1 MSNRVFQGSI
11 HQMRDFIDRTI
22 GVIDDMAHVV
32 ACSDLSKLDSS
43 REYLAPEL
51 KDGLGFARDGYTYR
65 PLDSLQYPEFYV
77 FVEGTDETA
86 ARYAGILAVSITGI
100 QQYYDKKYVR
110 STFIKNVVLD
120 TILPGDVYIK
130 ARELQ
135 LGTDVPR
142 AVLLVR
148 IVSAS
153 GASAVDVIQNLF
165 PDKQKDFVFSVSG
178 NDIVVVREVPSGV
191 GSKDLEEQALTIT
204 DTLSGEYG
212 TRAVIGIG
220 RIVADITDL
229 SRSFN
234 EAQTAL
240 NIGKVFDTEK
250 AVFGYDNLGI
260 ARLIYQL
267 PTGLCTQF
275 LREVFA
281 KGSLDSLD
289 RETMSTIQKFFEN
302 NLNISETS
310 RKLFI
315 HRSTLVYRL
324 EKVKKITGLDLRE
337 FDQAIIF
344 KIALMVRKHLD
355 ANLVKH

>member
-11 HQMRDFIDRTI
+11 HQMRDYIDRTI
-22 GVIDDMAHVV
+22 GVIDDTALVV

-43 REYLAPEL
+43 REHLAPEL
-51 KDGLGFARDGYTYR
+51 KEGLGFARDGYTYR
-65 PLDSLQYPEFYV
+65 PLDSIQYPEFYV

-120 TILPGDVYIK
+120 TILPGNVYIK
-130 ARELQ
+130 ARELL

-142 AVLLVR
+142 VVFLVR

-153 GASAVDVIQNLF
+153 GASAVDVIQNLLT
-165 PDKQKDFVFSVSG
+165 DKQKDFVFSVSE
-178 NDIVVVREVPSGV
+178 NDIVIVKEVSGGT
-191 GSKDLEEQALTIT
+191 GSKDLEEQALSIAN
-204 DTLSGEYG
+204 TLSGEYG
-212 TRAVIGIG
+212 TSAVIGIG
-220 RIVADITDL
+220 KIVADITDL

-234 EAQTAL
+234 EAQAAL

-250 AVFGYDNLGI
+250 AVFSYDNLGI
-260 ARLIYQL
+260 ARLIHQL
-267 PTGLCTQF
+267 PTALCRQF
-275 LREVFA
+275 LWEVFA

-289 RETMSTIQKFFEN
+289 RETMFTIQKFFEN
-302 NLNISETS
+302 NLNVSETS
-310 RKLFI
+310 RRLFI

-344 KIALMVRKHLD
+344 KIALMVRKHLNS
-355 ANLVKH
+355 NLVKR